1 MAIDAVMTEK
11 RGRRLWEPA
20 ALLSSN
26 SFLTIASK
34 IMRSTRNGAQ
44 GTQRA
49 VCQPISTILEQAVR
63 NLLHGTH
70 PNIVNRNAAAVFR
83 SDILTGAQCVLRELE
98 P

>member
-20 ALLSSN
+20 ALPSSN

-44 GTQRA
+44 GTQRG
-49 VCQPISTILEQAVR
+49 VCQPIIDNS
-63 NLLHGTH
+63 
-70 PNIVNRNAAAVFR
+70 
-83 SDILTGAQCVLRELE
+83 
-98 P
+98 